1 MLHRV
6 GSVFFVAVA
15 LSWVMSAPAPAA
27 DSHEGKVVKTSA
39 GKLVMTDM
47 EGKKEHS
54 MKVPASATVTRD
66 GADAKLSNLKA
77 GHTITVTTHL
87 QKGKSKSTHVP
98 AQAPAPSS

>member
-6 GSVFFVAVA
+6 RSLFFVAVA

-47 EGKKEHS
+47 EGKKQHP

-66 GADAKLSNLKA
+66 GADAKLSDLKA
-77 GHTITVTTHL
+77 GDTITVTTDT
-87 QKGKSKSTHVP
+87 KDGKSRVTKVE
-98 AQAPAPSS
+98 AKGM